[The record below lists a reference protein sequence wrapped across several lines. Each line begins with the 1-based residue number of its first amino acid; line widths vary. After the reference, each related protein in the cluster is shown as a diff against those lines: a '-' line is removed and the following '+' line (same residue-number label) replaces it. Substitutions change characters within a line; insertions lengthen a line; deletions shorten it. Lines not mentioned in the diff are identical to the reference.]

1 MKIDV
6 IKFGGSSLKDESARE
21 MALSRVLEHLHKAD
35 VVVVVVSAMG
45 RFPACYATD
54 TLASMTTHL
63 SPKDKDRFISLG
75 EVISS
80 LVFLNCCKAHGL
92 KACALSISE
101 TGIIS
106 DDRYQKGRV
115 LAVCDCCLKQAVHQY
130 EVVIVPG
137 FTAVSITGNT
147 ITLGRG
153 GSDLS
158 AFVIASALKV
168 PFVSIYTDVSGVYD
182 QDPKRCPDAQRY
194 EKIDVQQLL
203 KLIEQGAKIMQKES
217 VLYAIEK
224 KMNFEVKSTFDQ
236 KNGTFIQVKPD
247 SESDMPLQTKL

>member
-45 RFPACYATD
+45 RFPASYATD

-92 KACALSISE
+92 KACALNISE

-106 DDRYQKGRV
+106 DDHYQKGSV

-182 QDPKRCPDAQRY
+182 QDPKRCPDARRY

-224 KMNFEVKSTFDQ
+224 KMNFQVKSTFDQ
-236 KNGTFIQVKPD
+236 KDGTFILVKPD
-247 SESDMPLQTKL
+247 SESDTPLQTKQ

>member
-45 RFPACYATD
+45 RFPASYATD

-92 KACALSISE
+92 KACALNISE

-106 DDRYQKGRV
+106 DDHYQKGRV

-158 AFVIASALKV
+158 AFVIASALNV

-182 QDPKRCPDAQRY
+182 QDPKRCPDARRY

-224 KMNFEVKSTFDQ
+224 RMNFEVKSTFDQ
-236 KNGTFIQVKPD
+236 KDGTFILVKPD
-247 SESDMPLQTKL
+247 SESDMPLQTKQ

>member
-45 RFPACYATD
+45 RFPASYATD

-92 KACALSISE
+92 KACALNIGE

-106 DDRYQKGRV
+106 DDHYQKGRV

-182 QDPKRCPDAQRY
+182 QDPKRCPDAKRY
-194 EKIDVQQLL
+194 ENIDVQQLL

-236 KNGTFIQVKPD
+236 KDGTFILVKPD

>member
-1 MKIDV
+1 M
-6 IKFGGSSLKDESARE
+6 
-21 MALSRVLEHLHKAD
+21 
-35 VVVVVVSAMG
+35 
-45 RFPACYATD
+45 
-54 TLASMTTHL
+54 
-63 SPKDKDRFISLG
+63 
-75 EVISS
+75 ISS

-92 KACALSISE
+92 NACALSICE

-106 DDRYQKGRV
+106 DDHYQKGRV
-115 LAVCDCCLKQAVHQY
+115 LAVCDHGLKQAAHQY

-137 FTAVSITGNT
+137 FTAISITGNI

-158 AFVIASALKV
+158 AFVIASALNV

-182 QDPKRCPDAQRY
+182 QDPKRYPDAKHY
-194 EKIDVQQLL
+194 EKITVDVLL
-203 KLIEQGAKIMQKES
+203 ELIEQGAKIMQKES

-236 KNGTFIQVKPD
+236 KEGTFIQVKPD
-247 SESDMPLQTKL
+247 SESDMPLQTKQ

>member
-45 RFPACYATD
+45 RFPASYATD

-92 KACALSISE
+92 KACALNISE

-106 DDRYQKGRV
+106 DDHYQKGRV

-137 FTAVSITGNT
+137 FTAVSITGNI

-182 QDPKRCPDAQRY
+182 QDPKRCPDAKRY
-194 EKIDVQQLL
+194 ENIDVQQLL

-236 KNGTFIQVKPD
+236 KDGTFILVKPD
-247 SESDMPLQTKL
+247 SESDTPLQTKQ

>member
-45 RFPACYATD
+45 RFPASYATD

-106 DDRYQKGRV
+106 DDHYQKGRV

-182 QDPKRCPDAQRY
+182 QDPKRCPDAKRY

>member
-1 MKIDV
+1 M
-6 IKFGGSSLKDESARE
+6 
-21 MALSRVLEHLHKAD
+21 
-35 VVVVVVSAMG
+35 
-45 RFPACYATD
+45 
-54 TLASMTTHL
+54 
-63 SPKDKDRFISLG
+63 
-75 EVISS
+75 
-80 LVFLNCCKAHGL
+80 
-92 KACALSISE
+92 
-101 TGIIS
+101 
-106 DDRYQKGRV
+106 

-182 QDPKRCPDAQRY
+182 QDPKRCPDAKRY
-194 EKIDVQQLL
+194 ENVDVQQLL

-236 KNGTFIQVKPD
+236 KDGTFIQVKPD

>member
-45 RFPACYATD
+45 RFPASYATD

-92 KACALSISE
+92 KACALNISE

-106 DDRYQKGRV
+106 DDHYQKGRV
-115 LAVCDCCLKQAVHQY
+115 LAVSDYCMKQAVHQY

-137 FTAVSITGNT
+137 FTAVSITGNI

-182 QDPKRCPDAQRY
+182 QDPKCYPDAKRY
-194 EKIDVQQLL
+194 EKIGVDQLL
-203 KLIEQGAKIMQKES
+203 ELIEQGAKIMQKES
-217 VLYAIEK
+217 VLYAVEK
-224 KMNFEVKSTFDQ
+224 KMNFEVKSTFNQ
-236 KNGTFIQVKPD
+236 KDGTFIQVKPD
-247 SESDMPLQTKL
+247 SESDTPLQTKQ

>member
-1 MKIDV
+1 M
-6 IKFGGSSLKDESARE
+6 KDESARE

-45 RFPACYATD
+45 RFPSCYATD
-54 TLASMTTHL
+54 TLASLTTHL
-63 SPKDKDRFISLG
+63 SPKDKARFISLG

-80 LVFLNCCKAHGL
+80 LEFLNCGKAQGL
-92 KACALSISE
+92 NACALSICE

-106 DDRYQKGRV
+106 DDHYQKGRV
-115 LAVCDCCLKQAVHQY
+115 LAVCDHGLKQAAHQY

-137 FTAVSITGNT
+137 FTAISITGNI

-158 AFVIASALKV
+158 AFVIASALNV

-182 QDPKRCPDAQRY
+182 QDPKRYPDAKHY
-194 EKIDVQQLL
+194 EKITVDVLL
-203 KLIEQGAKIMQKES
+203 ELIEQGAKIMQKES

-224 KMNFEVKSTFDQ
+224 KMNFEVKSTLDQ
-236 KNGTFIQVKPD
+236 KEGTLIQVKPD
-247 SESDMPLQTKL
+247 SESDMPLQTKQ

>member
-45 RFPACYATD
+45 RFPASYATD

-92 KACALSISE
+92 RACALNISE

-106 DDRYQKGRV
+106 DDHYQKGRV

-182 QDPKRCPDAQRY
+182 QDPKRCPDARRY
-194 EKIDVQQLL
+194 ENIDVQQLL

-236 KNGTFIQVKPD
+236 KDGTFILVKPD
-247 SESDMPLQTKL
+247 SESDMPLQTKQ

>member
-45 RFPACYATD
+45 RFPASYATD

-106 DDRYQKGRV
+106 DDHYQKGRV

-182 QDPKRCPDAQRY
+182 QDPKRCPDAKRY

-224 KMNFEVKSTFDQ
+224 KMNFQVKSTFDQ
-236 KNGTFIQVKPD
+236 KDGTFIQVKPD
-247 SESDMPLQTKL
+247 SESDMPLQTKQ

>member
-54 TLASMTTHL
+54 TLASLTTHL

-92 KACALSISE
+92 NACALSICE

-106 DDRYQKGRV
+106 DDHYQKGRV
-115 LAVCDCCLKQAVHQY
+115 LAVCDHCLKQAVHQY

-158 AFVIASALKV
+158 AFVIASAMNV
-168 PFVSIYTDVSGVYD
+168 PFVSIYTDVSGVYA
-182 QDPKRCPDAQRY
+182 QDPKRYPDAEHY
-194 EKIDVQQLL
+194 EKIQVNELL
-203 KLIEQGAKIMQKES
+203 ELIEQGAKIMQKES

-236 KNGTFIQVKPD
+236 KDGTFIQVKPD
-247 SESDMPLQTKL
+247 SESDMPLQTKQ

>member
-45 RFPACYATD
+45 RFPASYATD

-106 DDRYQKGRV
+106 DDHYQKGRV

-182 QDPKRCPDAQRY
+182 QDPKRCPDAKRY

-236 KNGTFIQVKPD
+236 KDGTFILVKPD
-247 SESDMPLQTKL
+247 SESDMPLQTKQ

>member
-1 MKIDV
+1 M
-6 IKFGGSSLKDESARE
+6 
-21 MALSRVLEHLHKAD
+21 
-35 VVVVVVSAMG
+35 VVVSAMG
-45 RFPACYATD
+45 RFPSCYATD
-54 TLASMTTHL
+54 TLASLTTHL

-92 KACALSISE
+92 NACALSICE

-106 DDRYQKGRV
+106 DDHYQKGRV
-115 LAVCDCCLKQAVHQY
+115 LAVCDHSLKQAAHQY

-137 FTAVSITGNT
+137 FTAISITGNI

-158 AFVIASALKV
+158 AFVIASALNV

-182 QDPKRCPDAQRY
+182 QDPKRYPDAKHY
-194 EKIDVQQLL
+194 EKITVDVLL
-203 KLIEQGAKIMQKES
+203 ELIEQGAKIMQKES

-224 KMNFEVKSTFDQ
+224 KMNFEVKSTFGQ
-236 KNGTFIQVKPD
+236 KEGTFIQVKPD
-247 SESDMPLQTKL
+247 SESDMPLQTKQ